1 MLFATAG
8 QARIFLV
15 TVALGALLGLAH
27 DGVRLLMALF
37 KAKAVRYGLEGLFFC
52 GAALAAFGAVYR
64 CNGGDLQ
71 AYTVLGMGV
80 GLVPVSAVAL
90 QGAGVDLPA
99 PWPQAWASWRR
110 AGRCAPC
117 SARANGTPPG

>member
-71 AYTVLGMGV
+71 AYTVLGV
-80 GLVPVSAVAL
+80 GWCLYLLSLSKAL
-90 QGAGVDLPA
+90 EWICLRLG
-99 PWPQAWASWRR
+99 RR
-110 AGRCAPC
+110 LGKLAQ
-117 SARANGTPPG
+117 SRALRSLFR

>member
-15 TVALGALLGLAH
+15 TVALGALLGLTH

-80 GLVPVSAVAL
+80 GWCLYLLSLSKAL
-90 QGAGVDLPA
+90 EWICLRLG
-99 PWPQAWASWRR
+99 RR
-110 AGRCAPC
+110 LGKLAQ
-117 SARANGTPPG
+117 SRALRSLFR